1 MSCLPTLKCLTSMRI
16 EDAAAAGKKSS
27 ITNKISH
34 VSSSSVLSVWVI
46 MEKYKFL
53 PRISFV
59 TLYLVQY
66 SDSHWQS
73 FCLWCLILLSCFN
86 SKISCKE
93 EIQIFWVFSPHKDYP
108 CKVEMQMQARFEE
121 KILWNRFKSNP
132 SVLSLSLFL
141 GKWWTGIKILIFID
155 LGSQVCLPWRWQ
167 PGYCFWCWRW

>member
-1 MSCLPTLKCLTSMRI
+1 MRI

-66 SDSHWQS
+66 
-73 FCLWCLILLSCFN
+73 
-86 SKISCKE
+86 
-93 EIQIFWVFSPHKDYP
+93 
-108 CKVEMQMQARFEE
+108 
-121 KILWNRFKSNP
+121 
-132 SVLSLSLFL
+132 
-141 GKWWTGIKILIFID
+141 
-155 LGSQVCLPWRWQ
+155 
-167 PGYCFWCWRW
+167 